1 MTVAQATS
9 GAVVR
14 IPEAEAGAVVRIPEA
29 EAGAVVRIPVVGA
42 GVEVV
47 GIGIVESLVVVGVVA
62 DLS

>member
-9 GAVVR
+9 GVVVCIPGVGVVVVVR
-14 IPEAEAGAVVRIPEA
+14 IP
-29 EAGAVVRIPVVGA
+29 

-62 DLS
+62 DSS

>member
-9 GAVVR
+9 GVVVCIPGVGVVVVVR
-14 IPEAEAGAVVRIPEA
+14 IP
-29 EAGAVVRIPVVGA
+29 

-62 DLS
+62 GSS

>member
-14 IPEAEAGAVVRIPEA
+14 IPEAEAVAVVRIPEA
-29 EAGAVVRIPVVGA
+29 GA
-42 GVEVV
+42 GVGVV

-62 DLS
+62 DSS

>member
-14 IPEAEAGAVVRIPEA
+14 IPEAE
-29 EAGAVVRIPVVGA
+29 A

-62 DLS
+62 GSS